1 MTEKEQIKILEDKIK
16 NLHEGYRKQ
25 LLNLEKFKAM
35 VMGLNLGLMVV
46 DNDEV
51 ITKVYSSFE
60 RLTGY
65 TEEELLG
72 KKASEFLL
80 KKGDIISEL
89 QMKEQHGLREDGQSS
104 VYEIPII
111 AKNGEEIWLT
121 ISGAPL
127 FDENGERIGSI
138 GIHWDITRQ
147 KRLQQ
152 SLQQAREESD
162 RAKHAEE
169 RFLAKMSHEIR
180 TPLNAVIGM
189 SYLLKGTEI
198 NEEQKEYVDVIARSG
213 NLLLNLINDI
223 LDYSKV
229 NSGQIQVRKRPM
241 DVAVLLNDLAQTF
254 RLKTLEKP
262 ITIKTEIDI
271 DHSMVMADETLM
283 NQVFM
288 NLMSNAEKFT
298 EEGDISIIAQPLA
311 EIGNTVTYQFTV
323 QDTGLGIASERLDAI
338 FQEFVQE
345 EGVVLRDGKGGTG
358 LGLAITKKIIELMDG
373 KIWAEST
380 VNLGTSIHFVL
391 PFETVEQRE
400 QNAEK
405 SKIKEAAAEQASIA
419 ASEIDT
425 TLRILVAEDNSMNQK
440 YISRILE
447 KIGVYFEIVENGHL
461 AQKICAHQ
469 KFDVIFMDLFMPLV
483 DGFDAT
489 KHIRKTENLN
499 KHTPIYAL
507 TATAVSQH
515 KKRALTVG
523 MEGFISKPFHPN
535 EIKQVLSE
543 ISGQKQNA
551 SSNTLM
557 NNSMDIDTFAFDE
570 SFDHDSLQM
579 YYDGDVPYTLEM
591 FEIFVEQLEQS
602 LPPMRESI
610 LNGDREQVRH
620 FVHKLKPTFTMV
632 GFPKTTTY
640 FEKWERDIDAG
651 LEAPLIQKRWEDVR
665 SDILGI
671 NKLVLQEI
679 DRMRLFIQRS

>member
-1 MTEKEQIKILEDKIK
+1 MTDKERIKLLEDKIK

-35 VMGLNLGLMVV
+35 VMNLNLGLMVV
-46 DNDEV
+46 DNDDT

-60 RLTGY
+60 SLTGY
-65 TEEELLG
+65 TAEELVG
-72 KKASEFLL
+72 KKASEVLL
-80 KKGDIISEL
+80 RKGDVISDL
-89 QMKEQHGLREDGQSS
+89 QLKEQHSLRENGDSS
-104 VYEIPII
+104 IYEIPIV
-111 AKNGEEIWLT
+111 AKNGEELWLT

-127 FDENGERIGSI
+127 YDDKGEKIGSI

-198 NEEQKEYVDVIARSG
+198 NQEQKEYVDVISRSG

-229 NSGQIQVRKRPM
+229 SSGQIQVRQTP
-241 DVAVLLNDLAQTF
+241 VNLNVLLTDLAQTF
-254 RLKTLEKP
+254 RLKTLDKP
-262 ITIKTEIDI
+262 LTIKTDI
-271 DHSMVMADETLM
+271 DVEEGAVLADETLL

-298 EEGDISIIAQPLA
+298 EEGSITIVAQPLA
-311 EIGNTVTYQFTV
+311 EIGDTLTYQFTV
-323 QDTGLGIASERLDAI
+323 EDTGSGIAPDRLEAI

-345 EGVVLRDGKGGTG
+345 DGVMLRDGKGGTG

-380 VNLGTSIHFVL
+380 LNLGTSVHFVV
-391 PFETVEQRE
+391 PFQIAKTQTNDGA
-400 QNAEK
+400 QNKHVSLDA
-405 SKIKEAAAEQASIA
+405 SQAADAKIDS
-419 ASEIDT
+419 S
-425 TLRILVAEDNSMNQK
+425 LSILVAEDNSMNQK
-440 YISRILE
+440 YISRILD
-447 KIGVYFEIVENGHL
+447 KIGVYYEIVENGHL
-461 AQKICAHQ
+461 AQRICGHQ
-469 KFDVIFMDLFMPLV
+469 RFDVIFMDLFMPLI

-489 KHIRKTENLN
+489 KHIRKTENPN

-507 TATAVSQH
+507 TATAVAQH

-543 ISGQKQNA
+543 ISKQKDQNSA
-551 SSNTLM
+551 HTLFL
-557 NNSMDIDTFAFDE
+557 NNDNSMTFNFHE
-570 SFDHDSLQM
+570 SFDTESLKM
-579 YYDGDVPYTLEM
+579 YYDGDIEYTLEM
-591 FEIFVEQLEQS
+591 FEIFIDQLAES
-602 LPPMRESI
+602 LPQLKIAVES
-610 LNGDREQVRH
+610 GDRSNARH

-640 FEKWERDIDAG
+640 FEKWERMIDDG
-651 LEAPLIQKRWEDVR
+651 LDNQGSESQWEGVR
-665 SDILGI
+665 SDIIGI
-671 NKLVLQEI
+671 NQLVSQEI
-679 DRMRLFIQRS
+679 ERMRLYIQRSS

>member
-1 MTEKEQIKILEDKIK
+1 MTDKERIKLLEDKIK

-35 VMGLNLGLMVV
+35 VMNLNLGLMVV
-46 DNDEV
+46 DNDEI

-60 RLTGY
+60 SLTGY
-65 TEEELLG
+65 SAEELVG
-72 KKASEFLL
+72 KKATDVLL
-80 KKGDIISEL
+80 RKGDIISDL
-89 QMKEQHGLREDGQSS
+89 QLKEQHSLRENGDSS

-111 AKNGEEIWLT
+111 AKNGEELWLT

-127 FDENGERIGSI
+127 YDDHGKKIGSI

-198 NEEQKEYVDVIARSG
+198 NQEQKEYVDVISRSG

-229 NSGQIQVRKRPM
+229 SSGQIQVRQTP
-241 DVAVLLNDLAQTF
+241 VNLNVLLTDLAQTF
-254 RLKTLEKP
+254 RLKTLDKP
-262 ITIKTEIDI
+262 LSIKTDI
-271 DHSMVMADETLM
+271 DVEEGAVLADETLL

-298 EEGDISIIAQPLA
+298 EEGSITIVAQPLA
-311 EIGNTVTYQFTV
+311 EIGDTLTYQFTV
-323 QDTGLGIASERLDAI
+323 EDTGSGIAPDRLEAI

-345 EGVVLRDGKGGTG
+345 DGVILRDSKGGTG
-358 LGLAITKKIIELMDG
+358 LGLAITKKIVELMDG

-380 VNLGTSIHFVL
+380 LNLGTSVHFVV
-391 PFETVEQRE
+391 PFEIAKTNVIDKSSSVTLDASQ
-400 QNAEK
+400 AVD
-405 SKIKEAAAEQASIA
+405 SKIDS
-419 ASEIDT
+419 S
-425 TLRILVAEDNSMNQK
+425 LSILVAEDNSMNQK
-440 YISRILE
+440 YISRILD
-447 KIGVYFEIVENGHL
+447 KIGVYYEIVENGHL
-461 AQKICAHQ
+461 AQKICGHQ
-469 KFDVIFMDLFMPLV
+469 KFDVIFMDLFMPLI
-483 DGFDAT
+483 DGFDAA
-489 KHIRKTENLN
+489 KHIRKTENPN

-507 TATAVSQH
+507 TATAVAQH

-543 ISGQKQNA
+543 ITKQKDQNSA
-551 SSNTLM
+551 HTLFLE
-557 NNSMDIDTFAFDE
+557 NENSMTFNFHE
-570 SFDHDSLQM
+570 SFDTESLKM
-579 YYDGDVPYTLEM
+579 YYDGDVEYTLEM
-591 FEIFVEQLEQS
+591 FEIFIDQLAES
-602 LPPMRESI
+602 LPQLKSAIEG
-610 LNGDREQVRH
+610 GDRSNTRH
-620 FVHKLKPTFTMV
+620 LVHKLKPTFTMV
-632 GFPKTTTY
+632 GFPRTTTY
-640 FEKWERDIDAG
+640 FEKWERMIDDNLDNQG
-651 LEAPLIQKRWEDVR
+651 IQNQWEGVR
-665 SDILGI
+665 SDIIGI
-671 NKLVLQEI
+671 NQLVSQEI
-679 DRMRLFIQRS
+679 ERMRLYIQRSS

>member
-1 MTEKEQIKILEDKIK
+1 MTDKERIKLLEDKIK

-35 VMGLNLGLMVV
+35 VMNLNLGLMVV
-46 DNDEV
+46 DNDDT

-60 RLTGY
+60 SLTGY
-65 TEEELLG
+65 TAEELVG
-72 KKASEFLL
+72 KKASEVLL
-80 KKGDIISEL
+80 RKGDVISDL
-89 QMKEQHGLREDGQSS
+89 QLKEQHSLRENGDSS
-104 VYEIPII
+104 IYEIPIV
-111 AKNGEEIWLT
+111 AKNGEELWLT

-127 FDENGERIGSI
+127 YDDKGEKIGSI

-198 NEEQKEYVDVIARSG
+198 NQEQKEYVDVISRSG

-229 NSGQIQVRKRPM
+229 SSGQIQVRQTP
-241 DVAVLLNDLAQTF
+241 VNLNVLLTDLAQTF
-254 RLKTLEKP
+254 RLKTLDKP
-262 ITIKTEIDI
+262 LTIKTDI
-271 DHSMVMADETLM
+271 DVEEGAVLADETLL

-298 EEGDISIIAQPLA
+298 EEGSITIVAQPLA
-311 EIGNTVTYQFTV
+311 EIGDTLTYQFTV
-323 QDTGLGIASERLDAI
+323 EDTGSGIAPDRLEAI

-345 EGVVLRDGKGGTG
+345 DGVMLRDGKGGTG

-380 VNLGTSIHFVL
+380 LNLGTSVHFVV
-391 PFETVEQRE
+391 PFQIAKTQTNDGA
-400 QNAEK
+400 Q
-405 SKIKEAAAEQASIA
+405 SKHVSLDASQAVDA
-419 ASEIDT
+419 KIDSS
-425 TLRILVAEDNSMNQK
+425 LSILVAEDNSMNQK
-440 YISRILE
+440 YISRILD
-447 KIGVYFEIVENGHL
+447 KIGVYYEIVENGHL
-461 AQKICAHQ
+461 AQRICGHQ
-469 KFDVIFMDLFMPLV
+469 RFDVIFMDLFMPLI

-489 KHIRKTENLN
+489 KHIRKTENPN

-507 TATAVSQH
+507 TATAVAQH

-543 ISGQKQNA
+543 ISKQKDQNSA
-551 SSNTLM
+551 HTLFL
-557 NNSMDIDTFAFDE
+557 NNDNSMTFNFHE
-570 SFDHDSLQM
+570 SFDTESLKM
-579 YYDGDVPYTLEM
+579 YYDGDIEYTLEM
-591 FEIFVEQLEQS
+591 FEIFIDQLAES
-602 LPPMRESI
+602 LPQLKIAVES
-610 LNGDREQVRH
+610 GDRSNARH

-640 FEKWERDIDAG
+640 FEKWERMIDDG
-651 LEAPLIQKRWEDVR
+651 LDNQGSESQWEGVR
-665 SDILGI
+665 SDIIGI
-671 NKLVLQEI
+671 NQLVSQEI
-679 DRMRLFIQRS
+679 ERMRLYIQRSS

>member
-1 MTEKEQIKILEDKIK
+1 MTDKERIKLLEDKIK

-35 VMGLNLGLMVV
+35 VMNLNLGLMVV
-46 DNDEV
+46 DNDEI

-60 RLTGY
+60 SLTGY
-65 TEEELLG
+65 SAEELVG
-72 KKASEFLL
+72 KKATDVLL
-80 KKGDIISEL
+80 RKGDIISDL
-89 QMKEQHGLREDGQSS
+89 QLKEQHSLRENGDSS

-111 AKNGEEIWLT
+111 AKNGEELWLT

-127 FDENGERIGSI
+127 YDDHGKKIGSI

-198 NEEQKEYVDVIARSG
+198 NQEQKEYVDVISRSG

-229 NSGQIQVRKRPM
+229 SSGQIQVRQTP
-241 DVAVLLNDLAQTF
+241 VNLNVLLTDLAQTF
-254 RLKTLEKP
+254 RLKTLDKP
-262 ITIKTEIDI
+262 LSIKTDI
-271 DHSMVMADETLM
+271 DVEEGAVLADETLL

-298 EEGDISIIAQPLA
+298 EEGSITIVAQPLA
-311 EIGNTVTYQFTV
+311 EIGDTLTYQFTV
-323 QDTGLGIASERLDAI
+323 EDTGSGIAPDRLEAI

-345 EGVVLRDGKGGTG
+345 DGVILRDSKGGTG
-358 LGLAITKKIIELMDG
+358 LGLAITKKIVELMDG

-380 VNLGTSIHFVL
+380 LNLGTSVHFVV
-391 PFETVEQRE
+391 PFEIAKTNVVDKSSSVTLDASQ
-400 QNAEK
+400 AVD
-405 SKIKEAAAEQASIA
+405 SKIDS
-419 ASEIDT
+419 S
-425 TLRILVAEDNSMNQK
+425 LSILVAEDNSMNQK
-440 YISRILE
+440 YISRILD
-447 KIGVYFEIVENGHL
+447 KIGVYYEIVENGHL
-461 AQKICAHQ
+461 AQKICGHQ
-469 KFDVIFMDLFMPLV
+469 KFDVIFMDLFMPLI
-483 DGFDAT
+483 DGFDAA
-489 KHIRKTENLN
+489 KHIRKTENPN

-507 TATAVSQH
+507 TATAVAQH

-543 ISGQKQNA
+543 ITKQKDQNSA
-551 SSNTLM
+551 HTLFLE
-557 NNSMDIDTFAFDE
+557 NENSMTFNFHE
-570 SFDHDSLQM
+570 SFDTESLKM
-579 YYDGDVPYTLEM
+579 YYDGDVEYTLEM
-591 FEIFVEQLEQS
+591 FEIFIDQLAES
-602 LPPMRESI
+602 LPQLKSAIEG
-610 LNGDREQVRH
+610 GDRSNTRH
-620 FVHKLKPTFTMV
+620 LVHKLKPTFTMV
-632 GFPKTTTY
+632 GFPRTTTY
-640 FEKWERDIDAG
+640 FEKWERMIDDNLDNQG
-651 LEAPLIQKRWEDVR
+651 IQNQWEGVR
-665 SDILGI
+665 SDIIGI
-671 NKLVLQEI
+671 NQLVSQEI
-679 DRMRLFIQRS
+679 ERMRLYIQRSS

>member
-1 MTEKEQIKILEDKIK
+1 MTDKERIKLLEDKIK

-35 VMGLNLGLMVV
+35 VMNLNLGLMVV
-46 DNDEV
+46 DNDET

-60 RLTGY
+60 SLTGY
-65 TEEELLG
+65 TAEELVG
-72 KKASEFLL
+72 KKASEVLL
-80 KKGDIISEL
+80 RKGDVISDL
-89 QMKEQHGLREDGQSS
+89 QLKEQHTLRENGDSS

-111 AKNGEEIWLT
+111 AKNGEELWLT

-127 FDENGERIGSI
+127 YDDNGDKIGSI

-198 NEEQKEYVDVIARSG
+198 NEEQKEYADVISRSG

-229 NSGQIQVRKRPM
+229 SSGQIQVRQAPV
-241 DVAVLLNDLAQTF
+241 DLNVLLTDLAQTF
-254 RLKTLEKP
+254 RLKTLDKP
-262 ITIKTEIDI
+262 LSIKTEID
-271 DHSMVMADETLM
+271 VEEGAVLADETLL

-298 EEGDISIIAQPLA
+298 EEGSITITAEPLA
-311 EIGNTVTYQFTV
+311 EIGDTLTYQFTV
-323 QDTGLGIASERLDAI
+323 EDTGSGIAPDRLEAI

-345 EGVVLRDGKGGTG
+345 EGVILRDGKGGTG
-358 LGLAITKKIIELMDG
+358 LGLAITKKIVELMDG

-380 VNLGTSIHFVL
+380 LNLGTSVHFVV
-391 PFETVEQRE
+391 PFQIAKVETNDGNKRTGVTSD
-400 QNAEK
+400 APK
-405 SKIKEAAAEQASIA
+405 STDTKIDS
-419 ASEIDT
+419 S
-425 TLRILVAEDNSMNQK
+425 LSILVAEDNSMNQK
-440 YISRILE
+440 YISRILD
-447 KIGVYFEIVENGHL
+447 KIGVYYEIVENGHL
-461 AQKICAHQ
+461 AQKICGHQ
-469 KFDVIFMDLFMPLV
+469 KFDVIFMDLFMPLI

-489 KHIRKTENLN
+489 KHIRKTENPN

-507 TATAVSQH
+507 TATAVAQH
-515 KKRALTVG
+515 KKRALTIG

-543 ISGQKQNA
+543 ITKQKDQNA
-551 SSNTLM
+551 SHTLFLD
-557 NNSMDIDTFAFDE
+557 NDNSMTFSFHE
-570 SFDHDSLQM
+570 SFDTESLKM
-579 YYDGDVPYTLEM
+579 YYDGDIEYTLEM
-591 FEIFVEQLEQS
+591 FEIFIDQLTES
-602 LPPMRESI
+602 LPLLKSAIEG
-610 LNGDREQVRH
+610 GDRSNARH

-632 GFPKTTTY
+632 GFPRTTTY
-640 FEKWERDIDAG
+640 FEKWERMIDDG
-651 LEAPLIQKRWEDVR
+651 LDNQGIENQWEGVR
-665 SDILGI
+665 SDIIGI
-671 NKLVLQEI
+671 NQLVSQEI
-679 DRMRLFIQRS
+679 ERMRLYIQRSS

>member
-1 MTEKEQIKILEDKIK
+1 MTDKERIKLLEDKIK

-35 VMGLNLGLMVV
+35 VMNLNLGLMVV
-46 DNDEV
+46 DNDEI

-60 RLTGY
+60 SLTGY
-65 TEEELLG
+65 SAEELVG
-72 KKASEFLL
+72 KKATDVLL
-80 KKGDIISEL
+80 RKGDIISDL
-89 QMKEQHGLREDGQSS
+89 QLKEQHSLRENGDSS

-111 AKNGEEIWLT
+111 AKNGEELWLT

-127 FDENGERIGSI
+127 YDDHGKKIGSI

-198 NEEQKEYVDVIARSG
+198 NQEQKEYVDVISRSG

-229 NSGQIQVRKRPM
+229 NSGQIQVRQTP
-241 DVAVLLNDLAQTF
+241 VNLNVLLTDLAQTF
-254 RLKTLEKP
+254 RLKTLDKP
-262 ITIKTEIDI
+262 LSIKTDI
-271 DHSMVMADETLM
+271 DVEEGAVLADETLL

-298 EEGDISIIAQPLA
+298 EEGSITIVAQPLA
-311 EIGNTVTYQFTV
+311 EIGDTLTYQFTV
-323 QDTGLGIASERLDAI
+323 EDTGSGIAPDRLEAI

-345 EGVVLRDGKGGTG
+345 DGVILRDSKGGTG
-358 LGLAITKKIIELMDG
+358 LGLAITKKIVELMDG

-380 VNLGTSIHFVL
+380 LNLGTSVHFVV
-391 PFETVEQRE
+391 PFEIAKTNVIDKSSSVTLDASQ
-400 QNAEK
+400 AVD
-405 SKIKEAAAEQASIA
+405 SKIDS
-419 ASEIDT
+419 S
-425 TLRILVAEDNSMNQK
+425 LSILVAEDNSMNQK
-440 YISRILE
+440 YISRILD
-447 KIGVYFEIVENGHL
+447 KIGVYYELVENGHL
-461 AQKICAHQ
+461 AQKICGHQ
-469 KFDVIFMDLFMPLV
+469 KFDVIFMDLFMPLI
-483 DGFDAT
+483 DGFDAA
-489 KHIRKTENLN
+489 KHIRKTENPN

-507 TATAVSQH
+507 TATAVAQH

-543 ISGQKQNA
+543 ITKQKDQNSA
-551 SSNTLM
+551 HTLFLE
-557 NNSMDIDTFAFDE
+557 NENSMTFNFHE
-570 SFDHDSLQM
+570 SFDTESLKM
-579 YYDGDVPYTLEM
+579 YYDGDIEYTLEM
-591 FEIFVEQLEQS
+591 FEIFIDQLAES
-602 LPPMRESI
+602 LPQLKSAIEG
-610 LNGDREQVRH
+610 GDRSNTRH
-620 FVHKLKPTFTMV
+620 LVHKLKPTFTMV
-632 GFPKTTTY
+632 GFPRTTTY
-640 FEKWERDIDAG
+640 FEKWERMIDDNLDNQG
-651 LEAPLIQKRWEDVR
+651 IQNQWEGVR
-665 SDILGI
+665 SDIIGI
-671 NKLVLQEI
+671 NQLVSQEI
-679 DRMRLFIQRS
+679 ERMRLYIQRSS